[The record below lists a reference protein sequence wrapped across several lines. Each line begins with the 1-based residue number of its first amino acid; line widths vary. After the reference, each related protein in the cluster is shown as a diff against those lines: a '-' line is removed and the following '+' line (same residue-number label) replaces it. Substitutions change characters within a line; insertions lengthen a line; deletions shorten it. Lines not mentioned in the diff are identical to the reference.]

1 MRRFNGLHG
10 TSLSLRAGIDTG
22 RVTSGLVGRSTVV
35 YDMWGDAVNLANQV
49 QSVAGRSG
57 IFVTG
62 RIYDQ
67 MRDVLQFEPAGDIE
81 TKSGLQPVWR
91 VEADGS

>member
-1 MRRFNGLHG
+1 M
-10 TSLSLRAGIDTG
+10 
-22 RVTSGLVGRSTVV
+22 TSGLVGRSTVV

-62 RIYDQ
+62 RVYDQ
-67 MRDVLQFEPAGDIE
+67 MRDILRFSSAGDIE
-81 TKSGLQPVWR
+81 TKSGVQPVWR
-91 VEADGS
+91 VETDGS

>member
-1 MRRFNGLHG
+1 M
-10 TSLSLRAGIDTG
+10 
-22 RVTSGLVGRSTVV
+22 TSGLVGRSTVV

-67 MRDVLQFEPAGDIE
+67 MRDVLHFSPAGDIE
-81 TKSGLQPVWR
+81 TKAGPQPVWR
-91 VEADGS
+91 VDMDGS